1 MSIKKELLDINPIAL
16 FCFEP
21 NFTAIVTV
29 TKDCKGGLAGED
41 GVRIGFMSPLIYCLL
56 ARYLRY
62 TKKII
67 LGGKRR
73 LRYQLYACGYF
84 FCMP

>member
-1 MSIKKELLDINPIAL
+1 MLLNGCL
-16 FCFEP
+16 FM
-21 NFTAIVTV
+21 
-29 TKDCKGGLAGED
+29 
-41 GVRIGFMSPLIYCLL
+41 RSLIYCLL

-73 LRYQLYACGYF
+73 LRYQIYGCGCCF
-84 FCMP
+84 RMPRSLRLPDLEPDIVDFEILVNQQTHLLLEKFRGDT